1 MSMLNGF
8 NHRSDPDLFHKTTDD
23 IRTYSRK
30 SMDTI
35 SRKNEEESVLFII
48 KLQKSIIDSYKSQLD
63 EAKDEISHCKENF
76 DIIKETNDF
85 DPDNITNS
93 LIHHVKSREE
103 KQSFKNAI
111 IFMQNKLKFVLNK
124 IEQEN
129 EEKEEARTK

>member
-1 MSMLNGF
+1 MGN
-8 NHRSDPDLFHKTTDD
+8 
-23 IRTYSRK
+23 
-30 SMDTI
+30 I
-35 SRKNEEESVLFII
+35 SINREEDSILFII
-48 KLQKSIIDSYKSQLD
+48 KLQKNIIDSYKSQLD
-63 EAKDEISHCKENF
+63 QAKDEISHCKENF

-85 DPDNITNS
+85 DPDNITNA

-129 EEKEEARTK
+129 EEKEDAQTK

>member
-8 NHRSDPDLFHKTTDD
+8 NHRSDPDLFHKVSDSPLK
-23 IRTYSRK
+23 SRN
-30 SMDTI
+30 SMDNI
-35 SRKNEEESVLFII
+35 NINSQEDSILFII
-48 KLQKSIIDSYKSQLD
+48 KLQKNIIDSYKSQLD
-63 EAKDEISHCKENF
+63 QAKDEISHCKENF

>member
-1 MSMLNGF
+1 
-8 NHRSDPDLFHKTTDD
+8 
-23 IRTYSRK
+23 
-30 SMDTI
+30 MDTI

>member
-8 NHRSDPDLFHKTTDD
+8 NHRSDPDLFHKVSD
-23 IRTYSRK
+23 SRLK
-30 SMDTI
+30 SRNSMDNI
-35 SRKNEEESVLFII
+35 NINSEEDSILFII

-63 EAKDEISHCKENF
+63 QAKDEISHCKENF